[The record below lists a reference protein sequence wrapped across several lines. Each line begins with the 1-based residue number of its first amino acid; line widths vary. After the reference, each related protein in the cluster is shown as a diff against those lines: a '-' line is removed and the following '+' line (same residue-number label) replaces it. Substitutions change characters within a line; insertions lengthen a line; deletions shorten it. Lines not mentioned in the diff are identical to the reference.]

1 MEFSP
6 RKAESW
12 LMGILAIACA
22 LLAYQNCST
31 SEADIHDSAY
41 RIQEAYYKLWN
52 TDSEKLAHVTDLKDL
67 INVLRN
73 AGYDIPKSS
82 RWVILAPNTGIT
94 NGTAVFLALPK
105 QNRYAM
111 AIPPSIRLLS
121 PTNHEDYALGETIHL
136 AARITDSQCQ
146 VIKVDVKVNGEE
158 AGALPCVDNEVS
170 GSWKPDSVGTKT
182 VTVTAYNEFGLTAT
196 ATAGNITVHENH
208 PPTVTIPLIADGMTL
223 GVGSAYKLDVSAEDP
238 DQTDAITDVNLV
250 IDGKIV
256 STQTQPP
263 YSFQL
268 GPLDSGIYMVQA
280 TAHDQHGALG
290 DSYIYKVYVK

>member
-52 TDSEKLAHVTDLKDL
+52 TDSEKLAHVTDLKGL
-67 INVLRN
+67 INALRG

-170 GSWKPDSVGTKT
+170 GSWKPDSVGHQDRDRDRLQRIWPDRYRHGWQRHRSRKSSCDCHD
-182 VTVTAYNEFGLTAT
+182 TAYHG
-196 ATAGNITVHENH
+196 
-208 PPTVTIPLIADGMTL
+208 GMTL

-238 DQTDAITDVNLV
+238 DQADAITDMNLV
-250 IDGKIV
+250 IDGKLV
-256 STQTQPP
+256 STPTQPP

-268 GPLDSGIYMVQA
+268 GPLGCWHLHGSG
-280 TAHDQHGALG
+280 DRP
-290 DSYIYKVYVK
+290 